1 MFFLGLAVVAL
12 AGFGKVGVTK
22 AAAQPGSL
30 IKMNGLSS
38 VYYLGQDGKRYV
50 FPNQTTYFSW
60 YKDFSGVVTISQSE
74 LESYPLGSNI
84 TTRPGTY
91 LVKITTNPKVYA
103 VEPGG
108 LLRAIPDEASAK
120 ALYGDNWA
128 KRVVDV
134 PDAFFTNYRMG
145 TALAAGEIPAGTLV
159 KNAGNPDVYY
169 FDGTN
174 YRKIADEAAFNANRF
189 RFDFVL
195 TISTAITASG
205 NNITTNEFGN
215 PDSSATGQ
223 GTQPGQGTGLTVAL
237 STDTP
242 ASQDVP
248 KGVAIPVLRFNVTA
262 SNDGDIVING
272 VKFTAIGLGK
282 AQDIKQVS
290 VFHNNNRLNTSARD
304 VDSNKEA
311 VINFSQPFT
320 VSKGNTV
327 TFEVR
332 AKIDGDNKYGLSIA
346 KASDVFTSATVS
358 GSFPINGNIMS
369 GVNVDVGELTI
380 IKDGTSLADVKL
392 GDEQA
397 IFGE

>member
-1 MFFLGLAVVAL
+1 MNRISKMFFLGLAVVAL

-84 TTRPGTY
+84 TMRPGTY

-134 PDAFFTNYRMG
+134 PDAFFTNYKMG
-145 TALAAGEIPAGTLV
+145 TALAAGEIPAGALV
-159 KNAGNPDVYY
+159 KNADNPDVYY

-195 TISTAITASG
+195 TVSTAITASG

-237 STDTP
+237 SSDTP
-242 ASQDVP
+242 
-248 KGVAIPVLRFNVTA
+248 
-262 SNDGDIVING
+262 
-272 VKFTAIGLGK
+272 
-282 AQDIKQVS
+282 
-290 VFHNNNRLNTSARD
+290 
-304 VDSNKEA
+304 
-311 VINFSQPFT
+311 
-320 VSKGNTV
+320 
-327 TFEVR
+327 
-332 AKIDGDNKYGLSIA
+332 
-346 KASDVFTSATVS
+346 
-358 GSFPINGNIMS
+358 
-369 GVNVDVGELTI
+369 
-380 IKDGTSLADVKL
+380 
-392 GDEQA
+392 
-397 IFGE
+397 